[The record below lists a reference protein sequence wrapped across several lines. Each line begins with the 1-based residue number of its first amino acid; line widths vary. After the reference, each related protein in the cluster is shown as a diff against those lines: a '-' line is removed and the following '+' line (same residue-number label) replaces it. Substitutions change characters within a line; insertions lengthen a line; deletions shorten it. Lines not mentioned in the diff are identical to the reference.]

1 MKYKVLKEICKM
13 DTNTTYVQISVEEYK
28 ELIKAKYALQLIS
41 ETRDS
46 YGYTTSVIDTILRSF
61 EC

>member
-1 MKYKVLKEICKM
+1 M
-13 DTNTTYVQISVEEYK
+13 DTHTTYVQISVEEYK

-61 EC
+61 ES

>member
-1 MKYKVLKEICKM
+1 ME
-13 DTNTTYVQISVEEYK
+13 DNTMYIQIPVEEYK
-28 ELIKAKYALQLIS
+28 ELIKAQYALQLIS
-41 ETRDS
+41 ETKDS